1 MYRRTRKYAAR
12 RKWHPR
18 QDAAPEEQRAPH
30 WQPPDLRR
38 RITIEDFDGAEPRK
52 HVIELHR
59 TSRIDSYR
67 AIVNG
72 VVWKRRVGWSRV
84 LDGLR
89 RAMPRLASAR
99 NLDG

>member
-1 MYRRTRKYAAR
+1 MYRRTRKYAAH

-18 QDAAPEEQRAPH
+18 PDAAPEDQRTPH
-30 WQPPDLRR
+30 WRPPDLRR
-38 RITIEDFDGAEPRK
+38 RITIEDFDGDAPVT

-59 TSRIDSYR
+59 TSRIDCYR

-72 VVWKRRVGWSRV
+72 VEWKPRVGWSRV

-99 NLDG
+99 DYGE